1 MVDQET
7 LTSVEAITLNVRVT
21 KQLERQVKTMMFNYL
36 VEVEYRDGSV
46 RAKLFNYKEA
56 DKANRYHSRME
67 NSWGKS
73 IKKVTTKRI

>member
-1 MVDQET
+1 
-7 LTSVEAITLNVRVT
+7 
-21 KQLERQVKTMMFNYL
+21 MFNYL

-67 NSWGKS
+67 STWGKS
-73 IKKVTTKRI
+73 IKRVTTKRI

>member
-1 MVDQET
+1 M
-7 LTSVEAITLNVRVT
+7 
-21 KQLERQVKTMMFNYL
+21 KFNYL

-46 RAKLFNYKEA
+46 RAKLFNYKEF

>member
-7 LTSVEAITLNVRVT
+7 LTSVEAIMLNVQVT
-21 KQLERQVKTMMFNYL
+21 KQLERQVKIMMFNYL

-67 NSWGKS
+67 STWGKS
-73 IKKVTTKRI
+73 IKRVTTKRI